1 MFVMLSLGALFT
13 AANPP
18 STDVDPLGDEVP
30 RPRTTQDH
38 TPHKMGGDP
47 IGDEVPRPRS
57 TQVHTPHKMG
67 GTLRDRC
74 KYRLQ

>member
-1 MFVMLSLGALFT
+1 
-13 AANPP
+13 
-18 STDVDPLGDEVP
+18 
-30 RPRTTQDH
+30 
-38 TPHKMGGDP
+38 MGGDP
-47 IGDEVPRPRS
+47 LGDEVPRPRS